1 VLNFRHFGFTLT
13 VLSVLFLGALNCAE
27 GADFS
32 GKWEGSWTS
41 YIEGSG
47 SLSATIIQTGSSLSG
62 TLSIT
67 GTDCP
72 GTPNFDDL
80 SLSGSVSGNV
90 AEFQANAICP
100 GDGSYNELSYTDGQ
114 LSGNHMQGDYNV
126 DSDGEPYDEG
136 TFSFDRVKCVITASA
151 GQGGTISPSGTVYV
165 STGSSQAFTI
175 TPNSR
180 YMVSDVKVDGASVGK
195 VKNYTFSNVQSNH
208 TISVTFSETKAIP
221 CLILLDE

>member
-1 VLNFRHFGFTLT
+1 MLSIRYFVFTLT
-13 VLSVLFLGALNCAE
+13 VLLVLFFSCA
-27 GADFS
+27 GYAVVADFS
-32 GKWEGSWTS
+32 GKWEGTWTS
-41 YIEGSG
+41 DIEGSG

-67 GTDCP
+67 GTDCQSKP
-72 GTPNFDDL
+72 DFDDL
-80 SLSGSVSGNV
+80 ALSGSVSGNV
-90 AEFQANAICP
+90 AEFQANATCP
-100 GDGSYNELSYTDGQ
+100 GDGSFNELSYTDGQ

-126 DSDGEPYDEG
+126 DSDGEPYDYG

-195 VKNYTFSNVQSNH
+195 VNNYTFPNVQSNH
-208 TISVTFSETKAIP
+208 TISATFSESRAIP
-221 CLILLDE
+221 WLILLDE

>member
-1 VLNFRHFGFTLT
+1 L
-13 VLSVLFLGALNCAE
+13 LFLGGPDLAG

-32 GKWEGSWTS
+32 GKWEGTWESNDV
-41 YIEGSG
+41 GSG

-72 GTPNFDDL
+72 GTPNFYDL
-80 SLSGSVSGNV
+80 PLSGSVSGDV
-90 AEFQANAICP
+90 AEFQANATCP
-100 GDGSYNELSYTDGQ
+100 FDDSFNELRYTNGQ
-114 LSGNHMQGDYNV
+114 LSGNNMQGDYNV

-165 STGSSQAFTI
+165 STGSSQSFTI

-208 TISVTFSETKAIP
+208 TISVTFSEAKAIP
-221 CLILLDE
+221 WLILLDE